1 MAVAN
6 GLCERYS
13 RAMTSNKPHTTP
25 ARRTNYGHTERFDL
39 RCTHTLYGL
48 TCEAYDA
55 LRDRAKDACEICKR
69 PDHQTARGKLIID
82 HFQGGDIFFVRGLLC
97 DRCNS
102 VMSRHDRTAPWGPAS
117 LPFKEKA
124 RAYHLSAWD
133 KPTPEEFARADEYI
147 QSHGTYSSGRYSPS
161 TSRVRPTKGEPIARL
176 DRGPKQ
182 LAKKLRSYLTAE
194 QITQLIAFLTDDH

>member
-1 MAVAN
+1 
-6 GLCERYS
+6 
-13 RAMTSNKPHTTP
+13 MTSNKPHTTP

-117 LPFKEKA
+117 LPFKERA
-124 RAYHLSAWD
+124 RTYHLNAWD
-133 KPTPEEFARADEYI
+133 KPTAEVFQRADEYI
-147 QSHGTYSSGRYSPS
+147 ANHGTYSPRRSPALKPKAHVP
-161 TSRVRPTKGEPIARL
+161 RGKPMVRLDHGPKHIAR
-176 DRGPKQ
+176 
-182 LAKKLRSYLTAE
+182 KLRSYLTEE
-194 QITQLIAFLTDDH
+194 QLAHLIALLTEAP